1 MLPLE
6 IIIRQSVP
14 MPHQMPKKRGE
25 GEGEDDKETQKKKA
39 KAARTLQKLMKKKED
54 K

>member
-1 MLPLE
+1 
-6 IIIRQSVP
+6 